1 MLWKKMVSSSSSPSS
16 YSSSSPS
23 SIIVLFPFNAIT
35 DSLGNVVEENGL
47 FFFFFFFFKLMSEGT
62 VYFSL
67 GALTM
72 DLFYR

>member
-1 MLWKKMVSSSSSPSS
+1 MICFVIRYLRHL
-16 YSSSSPS
+16 
-23 SIIVLFPFNAIT
+23 IIVLFPFNVIT

-47 FFFFFFFFKLMSEGT
+47 FFFFFFKLMSEGT